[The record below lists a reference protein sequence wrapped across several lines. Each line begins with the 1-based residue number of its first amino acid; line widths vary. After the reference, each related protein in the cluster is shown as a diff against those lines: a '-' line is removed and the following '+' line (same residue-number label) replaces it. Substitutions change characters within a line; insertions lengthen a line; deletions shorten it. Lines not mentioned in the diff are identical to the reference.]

1 MMLYIIM
8 IIFSPI
14 TAVIPGI
21 YAIYLIFKR
30 KVKVEKNYFNIGMGI
45 LFIWSV
51 IVAILN
57 NSILSFIGS
66 LLILAY
72 FSVGVIAQRYFDS
85 RKKINKFLK
94 YITYLTALTAI
105 NGIVEKCVYMYIG
118 KPEHRIISA
127 YGNPNMTGAWF
138 ASIILV
144 ILYLKGITKEKR
156 QNNIYN
162 LCIVLI
168 SLGLVLTESTGAF
181 VAFIVSVVCFYLL
194 KHIRNLKK
202 LMVVFGGIASITML
216 FILLQSKGHSQGIVN
231 EVNTSFTSRYDIWI
245 GSLKMIAEKPLMG
258 WGILGTLEKGNIYF
272 YNNGNSIHSHNVY
285 LTFLVSGG
293 IFALGIYLY
302 MKYNIFK
309 NLFKLYKRREPLLPL
324 LVGLN
329 MMIIVQG
336 LVDCTLYA
344 PQLGVLFMIT
354 CAITINLTNR
364 RVKANKKNQ
373 GEIIDLEI
381 KSIAI

>member
-1 MMLYIIM
+1 M
-8 IIFSPI
+8 
-14 TAVIPGI
+14 
-21 YAIYLIFKR
+21 
-30 KVKVEKNYFNIGMGI
+30 
-45 LFIWSV
+45 
-51 IVAILN
+51 
-57 NSILSFIGS
+57 
-66 LLILAY
+66 
-72 FSVGVIAQRYFDS
+72 
-85 RKKINKFLK
+85 
-94 YITYLTALTAI
+94 
-105 NGIVEKCVYMYIG
+105 
-118 KPEHRIISA
+118 
-127 YGNPNMTGAWF
+127 
-138 ASIILV
+138 V

-216 FILLQSKGHSQGIVN
+216 FILLQSKGHGQGIVN

-302 MKYNIFK
+302 IKYNILK
-309 NLFKLYKRREPLLPL
+309 N
-324 LVGLN
+324 
-329 MMIIVQG
+329 IIEM
-336 LVDCTLYA
+336 
-344 PQLGVLFMIT
+344 F
-354 CAITINLTNR
+354 
-364 RVKANKKNQ
+364 NQ
-373 GEIIDLEI
+373 
-381 KSIAI
+381 K